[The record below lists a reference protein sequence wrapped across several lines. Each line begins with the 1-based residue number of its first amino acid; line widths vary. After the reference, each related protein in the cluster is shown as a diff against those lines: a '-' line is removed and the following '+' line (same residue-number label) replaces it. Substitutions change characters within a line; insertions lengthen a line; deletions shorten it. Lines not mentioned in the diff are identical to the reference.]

1 MREAVISTDSPTS
14 EALKRLLDIL
24 SGMES
29 AVIAYSG
36 GVDSTLLL
44 KAAALSGIKTMAVTG
59 VSPTLPEQDLSDA
72 KEMVKAIGI
81 PHMVIETSELE
92 NTDFS
97 KNPVNRCFYC
107 KDGLFGKLKELAA
120 KKGYR
125 FVLDGSN
132 SDDLNDW
139 RPGKQAAEQHGVR
152 SPLAEAGLGK
162 EEIRSLSYELRLS
175 TWDKPA
181 SPCLSSRFPYG
192 EPITRKSLRQ
202 VETAEKFLK
211 TLGFKELRVRHNK
224 DTARIELKE
233 EDIVKMLIPV
243 IRKSVTDE
251 LKALGYKFI
260 CLDLEGFRS
269 GKLNG

>member
-1 MREAVISTDSPTS
+1 MQEAVISTSFPAPA
-14 EALKRLLDIL
+14 ALKRLLDIL
-24 SGMES
+24 EKMGS

-44 KAAALSGIKTMAVTG
+44 KAAALSGIKTMAITG
-59 VSPTLPEQDLSDA
+59 VSPALPKTDLHDA
-72 KEMVKAIGI
+72 KDMVKAIGV
-81 PHMVIETSELE
+81 PHVLIETSELG
-92 NTDFS
+92 NANFS
-97 KNPVNRCFYC
+97 TNPVNRCFYC

-120 KKGYR
+120 AKGYR

-132 SDDLNDW
+132 LDDLNDW
-139 RPGKQAAEQHGVR
+139 RPGKQAAEKHGVR

-162 EEIRSLSYELRLS
+162 EAIRRLSYELKLS

-192 EPITRKSLRQ
+192 EPITQKALRQ
-202 VETAEKFLK
+202 VEAAEKFLK
-211 TLGFKELRVRHNK
+211 TLGFRELRVRHNN

-233 EDIVKMLIPV
+233 DDIVKMLTPV
-243 IRKSVTDE
+243 IRKAVTGE
-251 LKALGYKFI
+251 LKTLGYKFV

-269 GKLNG
+269 GRLNE